1 MLSHDGYVRRVTG
14 VLPMA
19 VSTKEQ
25 GLITVYVP
33 ESNAAKSALV
43 KELTIILAARLA
55 NLVDYLHS

>member
-1 MLSHDGYVRRVTG
+1 M
-14 VLPMA
+14 LPMA

-43 KELTIILAARLA
+43 KELTIILSARLA